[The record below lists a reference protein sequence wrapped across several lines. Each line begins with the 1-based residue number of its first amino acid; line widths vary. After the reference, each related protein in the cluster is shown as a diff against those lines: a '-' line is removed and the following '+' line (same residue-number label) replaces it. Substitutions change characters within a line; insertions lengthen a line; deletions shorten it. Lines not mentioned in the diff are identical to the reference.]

1 MTIIIKGE
9 LMTEKQIETAL
20 KEDYISEI
28 AYMLERIRLISRFKL
43 GRTGIVQAINKK
55 WGIALRQGQ

>member
-1 MTIIIKGE
+1 
-9 LMTEKQIETAL
+9 MTEKQIETAL

-28 AYMLERIRLISRFKL
+28 AYMLERIRLIGRFKL

-55 WGIALRQGQ
+55 WGIK